1 MLLAETQMY
10 IFRIELRSL
19 LFGWN
24 ALAVEC
30 NRKWA
35 WRSITFSGRS
45 IHRLRRFLM
54 QIREICGYVFRF
66 ALDIVPLAIIIT
78 VFYELPSMPHDC
90 FPRVVKHAKI
100 LRTKDRAGAKSTPN
114 TPLILQE
121 IK

>member
-1 MLLAETQMY
+1 MPLAETQMY

-30 NRKWA
+30 NRKRA
-35 WRSITFSGRS
+35 WRSITFSGAF
-45 IHRLRRFLM
+45 IHRLHRFLR
-54 QIREICGYVFRF
+54 QIREICGYLFRF
-66 ALDIVPLAIIIT
+66 ALDIILPVIIIT

-90 FPRVVKHAKI
+90 FLRVVKHAKI

-114 TPLILQE
+114 TPFILQE